1 MPIMKLATTQ
11 TSMDCVPVAKLV
23 VDSMENAYS
32 AKSREVNGECRNHFF
47 LYGLV
52 AVATAHPH
60 WGDAWLVAFTRIV
73 PIEVDI
79 G

>member
-1 MPIMKLATTQ
+1 
-11 TSMDCVPVAKLV
+11 
-23 VDSMENAYS
+23 MENA
-32 AKSREVNGECRNHFF
+32 GIIF

>member
-47 LYGLV
+47 VWLGGSGNRAPSLGRRV
-52 AVATAHPH
+52 ARGFHPH
-60 WGDAWLVAFTRIV
+60 CAD
-73 PIEVDI
+73 
-79 G
+79 